1 MAGNKKT
8 ALKNLSKAQAK
19 NKGRP
24 PGAKNKRTADV
35 LSVIN
40 SAHNSLI
47 RAKKDL
53 SVQAK
58 SDPKWFYEK
67 IWSKIIPKDVQ
78 IGLELGEAMM
88 SFMAKMKHKEK
99 HGAPGIKDN

>member
-8 ALKNLSKAQAK
+8 ALKNLAKAK

-24 PGAKNKRTADV
+24 AGSRNKKTTDV
-35 LSVIN
+35 LAMIQT
-40 SAHNSLI
+40 AHNSLV

-58 SDPKWFYEK
+58 ADPVWFYEK

-78 IGLELGEAMM
+78 VELDFSQAMM
-88 SFMAKMKHKEK
+88 AFMAKMKHKEK
-99 HGAPGIKDN
+99 HGTTGAKDD

>member
-8 ALKNLSKAQAK
+8 ALKNLAKAK

-24 PGAKNKRTADV
+24 AGSKNKRTANV
-35 LSVIN
+35 LSVIQ

-53 SVQAK
+53 SVQAN

-67 IWSKIIPKDVQ
+67 VWSKIIPKDVQ
-78 IGLELGEAMM
+78 VELDLGKGLAEQVYGYL
-88 SFMAKMKHKEK
+88 AK
-99 HGAPGIKDN
+99 KDK